1 MVRTI
6 GSTKISPLIL
16 ILKSFTWKTNQIC
29 CNYNKELFQKE
40 IMFCFRNSKG
50 NRKYK
55 IYWPGSLD
63 LSRFWNLV
71 YDYGF
76 WLWLFTLPIAWK
88 LMTLDFSKVY
98 SFSRPKIIQLFV
110 YDLFPSILCSSF
122 LYLVYFRFKCTCLE
136 NWPLHL
142 TA

>member
-1 MVRTI
+1 MIVRTI

-16 ILKSFTWKTNQIC
+16 ILKSFTWQTNQIC

-40 IMFCFRNSKG
+40 IMFCFRDSKG
-50 NRKYK
+50 DRKYK

-63 LSRFWNLV
+63 LSCFWNLV
-71 YDYGF
+71 YGF

-88 LMTLDFSKVY
+88 VMTLDFY
-98 SFSRPKIIQLFV
+98 SFSQPKIIQLFV

-122 LYLVYFRFKCTCLE
+122 LYLSYYRFTCCHLE